1 MGLGREAVRLV
12 LAHAFGPLGLHRVGL
27 RVMAFNTRAIRCNRA
42 CGFIEEGREREA
54 ALVGDAWYDD
64 MMMGVLAQEF
74 ARNDG
79 FSGVLAAPQGQP
91 A

>member
-1 MGLGREAVRLV
+1 MGLGRQAVRLV

-27 RVMAFNTRAIRCNRA
+27 RVIAFNTRAIRCYRA

-54 ALVGDAWYDD
+54 AQVGGAWHDD
-64 MMMGVLAQEF
+64 IIMGVLAQEF
-74 ARNDG
+74 AYNDG
-79 FSGVLAAPQGQP
+79 LCEKRPASRSQP